1 VTDSVTTGALRGTGA
16 PATIGDSM
24 GGGVVAIT
32 VSFISSAGPT
42 VATRRSR
49 RGASLAARL
58 FALQAAV
65 VVIVL
70 AGFATATYLQLQQA
84 TDDAAERE
92 MLSIART
99 LADAPEVRDAVDD
112 PDPSLVLQPL
122 AERVRAD
129 TATDFVVVMSP
140 TGQRWSHPNPGMIG
154 QQFIGTIAPAV
165 AGGYVTE
172 TYTGT
177 LGPSVR
183 AVAPV
188 RADGGV
194 VALVAAGRRVSAV
207 DADLQRQIPVVAI
220 GGAAALG
227 LAAVGSWLVSR
238 WLRRTTHDLGPAEL
252 SRMYEYY
259 DAVLHAVREGLL
271 LLDREGR
278 VQMVNDEARRLLA
291 LPDDVAGRP
300 VEALGLPPALGE
312 ALAAGTGG
320 SDEIYLTADRIV
332 VVSQAAARWSGRRLG
347 SVVTLRDRTELR
359 ELVTE
364 LRTVRGVADS
374 LSSQAHEA
382 ANQLHTVLALIEMGR
397 AEEAL
402 EFATGGPA
410 QRLVDRVVAGIGVP
424 EVAALVLAKAGEAE
438 SRGVELVVADG
449 TTVPAGLADPHDLV
463 TIVGNL
469 VDNAI
474 DAAAA
479 PGAPLPRCVRI
490 GAEVVGPDPD
500 GGPPAVVLRVA
511 DSGPGVAAADVE
523 HVFGRGWTTK
533 TAAPGRARGI
543 GLALVDRSV
552 RRYGGDVRVSTERGS
567 EFVVR
572 LPLVTS

>member
-1 VTDSVTTGALRGTGA
+1 MA
-16 PATIGDSM
+16 
-24 GGGVVAIT
+24 AIT
-32 VSFISSAGPT
+32 VSFISSAGR
-42 VATRRSR
+42 AAASTRPR
-49 RGASLAARL
+49 RGPSLAGRL

-65 VVIVL
+65 VVVVL
-70 AGFATATYLQLQQA
+70 AGFTTATWLQLGQA
-84 TDDAAERE
+84 TDDATTRE

-112 PDPSLVLQPL
+112 PDPSAVLQPL
-122 AERVRAD
+122 AERVRLD

-140 TGQRWSHPNPGMIG
+140 TGQRWSHPNPELIG
-154 QQFIGTIAPAV
+154 ERFIGTIGPA
-165 AGGYVTE
+165 ADGGFVTE

-183 AVAPV
+183 AVVPV
-188 RADGGV
+188 LDRGRV
-194 VALVAAGRRVSAV
+194 VALVSAGRTLSAV
-207 DADLQRQIPVVAI
+207 SRELQRQIPVVV
-220 GGAAALG
+220 GVGAAALG
-227 LAAVGSWLVSR
+227 VAAAGSWLVSR
-238 WLRRTTHDLGPAEL
+238 WLRRATHDLGPAEL

-271 LLDREGR
+271 LLDGDGR

-291 LPDDVAGRP
+291 LPGDVGGRA
-300 VEALGLPPALGE
+300 VDELGLPPALGA

-410 QRLVDRVVAGIGVP
+410 QRLVDGVVAGIGTP
-424 EVAALVLAKAGEAE
+424 ELAALVLAKAGEAE
-438 SRGVELVVADG
+438 ARGVELVVADG
-449 TTVPAGLADPHDLV
+449 TALPAGLADPHDLV

-469 VDNAI
+469 LDNAI

-479 PGAPLPRCVRI
+479 PDAPRPRWVRI
-490 GAEVVGPDPD
+490 GAEVVGPGAGVAGAPE
-500 GGPPAVVLRVA
+500 VVLRIA

-523 HVFGRGWTTK
+523 RMFGRGWTTK
-533 TAAPGRARGI
+533 PAVDGRARGI
-543 GLALVDRSV
+543 GLALVDRAV
-552 RRYGGDVRVSTERGS
+552 RRHGGDVRVSTERGS

-572 LPLVTS
+572 LPLVVT

>member
-1 VTDSVTTGALRGTGA
+1 MR
-16 PATIGDSM
+16 
-24 GGGVVAIT
+24 GGVVAIT
-32 VSFISSAGPT
+32 VSFISSAGRT
-42 VATRRSR
+42 VASTRPRRSP
-49 RGASLAARL
+49 SLAGRL

-65 VVIVL
+65 VVVVL
-70 AGFATATYLQLQQA
+70 AGFTTATWLQLDQA
-84 TDDAAERE
+84 TDEATARE

-122 AERVRAD
+122 AERVRVD

-140 TGQRWSHPNPGMIG
+140 TGRRWSHPNPDVIG
-154 QQFIGTIAPAV
+154 EQFIGTIGPA
-165 AGGYVTE
+165 ADGGFVTE

-188 RADGGV
+188 LDGGRV
-194 VALVAAGRRVSAV
+194 VALVSAGRTLSTVSRE
-207 DADLQRQIPVVAI
+207 LQRQIPVVV
-220 GGAAALG
+220 GVGAAALAV
-227 LAAVGSWLVSR
+227 AAAGSWLVSR

-271 LLDREGR
+271 LLDRDGR

-291 LPDDVAGRP
+291 LPEDLTDRP
-300 VEALGLPPALGE
+300 VDGLGLPPALGA

-332 VVSQAAARWSGRRLG
+332 VVSQAAARWSGRHLG

-424 EVAALVLAKAGEAE
+424 ELAALVLAKAGEAE
-438 SRGVELVVADG
+438 ARGVELAVEEG
-449 TTVPAGLADPHDLV
+449 TALPAGVADPHDLV

-474 DAAAA
+474 DAAA
-479 PGAPLPRCVRI
+479 GAPTPRWVRI
-490 GAEVVGPDPD
+490 GAEVVD
-500 GGPPAVVLRVA
+500 AAEVVLRIA
-511 DSGPGVAAADVE
+511 DSGPGVAADDVDR
-523 HVFGRGWTTK
+523 VFGRGWTTK
-533 TAAPGRARGI
+533 GQVDGRARGI
-543 GLALVDRSV
+543 GLALVERAV
-552 RRYGGDVRVSTERGS
+552 HRHGGDVRVCAERGS

-572 LPLVTS
+572 LPVVVT